1 MYLAKKGKNYN
12 SQKTSVGFSQYDI
25 QPVAGISYM
34 DHDPPTTTPI
44 LMIYFVFQMP
54 EGNTQSIL
62 EGQYDLHDTIG
73 TGGFAKVQQT

>member
-1 MYLAKKGKNYN
+1 
-12 SQKTSVGFSQYDI
+12 
-25 QPVAGISYM
+25 M
-34 DHDPPTTTPI
+34 DDDPPTTTPI

-54 EGNTQSIL
+54 EGNTHSIL